1 MGYIE
6 ELRALVGHRRL
17 ILCGSSV
24 VVYNER
30 GELLLQQRVYP
41 EGRWCFPGGLME
53 LGESTEET
61 ARREVF
67 EETALRLGKLELIGV
82 YSEADSLCRAANGD
96 EWYVVNTAY
105 ACETYTGAGARQRR
119 RVRSAALVF
128 SGRAAG
134 YPGDDAPEDPAGLF
148 GKEEVDAKNRL
159 CAILAEFWFVW

>member
-82 YSEADSLCRAANGD
+82 YSGADSLCRAANGD

-105 ACETYTGAGARQRR
+105 ACEDFTGQAR
-119 RVRSAALVF
+119 VNDGESAALRWF
-128 SGRAAG
+128 SPDELPDTLVTTHR
-134 YPGDDAPEDPAGLF
+134 
-148 GKEEVDAKNRL
+148 R
-159 CAILAEFWFVW
+159 ILRDFLEKKK